1 MINES
6 DVKQTRENVK
16 YLVDYLGE
24 KKDYTD
30 IVMDLHSMDIA
41 LGYIQEQIP
50 LIQGGL
56 PVNGTI

>member
-1 MINES
+1 M
-6 DVKQTRENVK
+6 K